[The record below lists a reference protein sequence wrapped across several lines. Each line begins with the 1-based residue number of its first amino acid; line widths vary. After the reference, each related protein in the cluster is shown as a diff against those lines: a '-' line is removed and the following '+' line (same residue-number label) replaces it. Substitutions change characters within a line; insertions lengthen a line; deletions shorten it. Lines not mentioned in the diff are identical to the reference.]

1 MSASQSKFPDFQDL
15 VDSYYEALYRFA
27 FSLARHPG
35 DAADLTQQTFA
46 VWAEKGHQMRD
57 PGKVKSWLFTT
68 LYREF
73 LARRRQNQRYH
84 YDEFLPERHSD
95 ETEESYVSRIDAEVL
110 MAKLAELDEI
120 HRTPLALFYLE
131 DYSYK
136 EISEILD
143 VPIGT
148 VMSRLNRAKQQLRD
162 NLTQHLKSADLLS
175 FPTLDSSAQNG

>member
-1 MSASQSKFPDFQDL
+1 MQFQDL

-27 FSLARHPG
+27 YSLARNSE

-46 VWAEKGHQMRD
+46 VWGEKGHQIRD
-57 PGKVKSWLFTT
+57 PKKVKSWLFTT

-73 LARRRQNQRYH
+73 LSTRRHSQRMV
-84 YDEFLPERHSD
+84 YDEFLPERLPNEPD
-95 ETEESYVSRIDAEVL
+95 ESFVGRLDSEAL

-120 HRTPLALFYLE
+120 HRTPLSLYYLE

-136 EISEILD
+136 EISDILE

-148 VMSRLNRAKQQLRD
+148 VMSRLNRAKSQLRD
-162 NLTQHLKSADLLS
+162 SIQTHLKNPDLLS
-175 FPTLDSSAQNG
+175 FPNLDSNAQNG